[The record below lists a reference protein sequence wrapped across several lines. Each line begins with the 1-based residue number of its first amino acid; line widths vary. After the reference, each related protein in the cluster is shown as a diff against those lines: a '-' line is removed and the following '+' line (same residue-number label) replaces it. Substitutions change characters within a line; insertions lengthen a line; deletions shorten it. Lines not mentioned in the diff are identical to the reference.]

1 MTQQNEA
8 SVEEILESIK
18 QVIARDNREDAK
30 ETRRRRETRGVAD
43 TKKAA
48 AEPVQDAVL
57 ETDASEEVLDLGEME
72 FAEDIDAPTEDSAEV
87 AEPVVQSDDNAPL
100 INDEA
105 RSSMR
110 ENLEALAMISQPSVP
125 PQIVRSGET
134 SLEGLA
140 RDLLRPMLS
149 EWLDNNLPD
158 MVETLVKEEIAR
170 IARKDRD

>member
-30 ETRRRRETRGVAD
+30 ETRRRRETRGVAA
-43 TKKAA
+43 TKKATG
-48 AEPVQDAVL
+48 EPAKDEIL
-57 ETDASEEVLDLGEME
+57 ETEASEEVLDLGEME
-72 FAEDIDAPTEDSAEV
+72 FAEDIDSPTEVTEEAS
-87 AEPVVQSDDNAPL
+87 EPVSQIGDDAPL
-100 INDEA
+100 TTDKSRN
-105 RSSMR
+105 SMR
-110 ENLEALAMISQPSVP
+110 ENLEALAMMSQPSMP

-134 SLEGLA
+134 SLEGLT